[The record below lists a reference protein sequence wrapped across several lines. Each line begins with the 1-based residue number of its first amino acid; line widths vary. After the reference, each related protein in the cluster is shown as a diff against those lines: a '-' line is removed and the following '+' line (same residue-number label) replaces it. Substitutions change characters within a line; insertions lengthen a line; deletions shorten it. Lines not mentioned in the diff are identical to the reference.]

1 MCYISAYHQNTG
13 EKLGKENSATY
24 YHRFNENSPFFL
36 DYTFSNMP
44 IKSYSLF
51 EWNKEMSDHVAQ
63 IIEV

>member
-1 MCYISAYHQNTG
+1 MCYISAYHQKTG

-51 EWNKEMSDHVAQ
+51 EWN
-63 IIEV
+63 